1 MSEEKTATGTGSE
14 EAPPREE
21 KLDVKKLVAVIPP
34 PSMLRAKKQTTVRE
48 KRIRLRY
55 SEDIPQDQA
64 KICSKLAKE
73 LGIED
78 VLEITVAGK
87 KRFRFKAVIDDS
99 VPYDYVIVN
108 AELMRRYG
116 VADNSMCTIRRGQK

>member
-1 MSEEKTATGTGSE
+1 MSEERPVAGGE

-21 KLDVKKLVAVIPP
+21 KLDVKKLVAIIPP
-34 PSMLRAKKQTTVRE
+34 PTMLRARKQPQIRE

-55 SEDIPQDQA
+55 SEELPQDQA
-64 KICSKLAKE
+64 KICSRLAKE
-73 LGIED
+73 LGIEE
-78 VLEITVAGK
+78 VVEITVAGK
-87 KRFRFKAVIDDS
+87 KRFRFKVVIDDT
-99 VPYDYVIVN
+99 VPYDYIIVN